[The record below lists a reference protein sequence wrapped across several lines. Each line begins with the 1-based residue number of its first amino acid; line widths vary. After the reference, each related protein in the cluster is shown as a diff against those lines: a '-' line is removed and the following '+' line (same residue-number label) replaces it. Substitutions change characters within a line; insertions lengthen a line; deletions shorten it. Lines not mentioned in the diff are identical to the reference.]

1 MCPFC
6 KEYAYQKNANKGPNY
21 PAYSVDL
28 RAAIIGHALFGER
41 AFGQFTD
48 PVCSVNGR
56 IGAPLTY
63 CPTCGR
69 KLEET
74 P

>member
-1 MCPFC
+1 MCQFC
-6 KEYAYQKNANKGPNY
+6 EEYACQNKANKGPNH
-21 PAYSVDL
+21 PACSVDL
-28 RAAIIGHALFGER
+28 RAAIICHVLFGETP
-41 AFGQFTD
+41 FGQCID

-56 IGAPLTY
+56 IGAPLNY